1 MTNKKLSTRTKL
13 QQMLEDRV
21 HCMEKAREEKDHSLA
36 LIYYGMACG
45 IIDSMRAAGLINWE
59 KASEM
64 RMSLTKKTED
74 ERTEEHGAEKREVRA
89 AAAGQDGGYG
99 EAHGCGGNQAD
110 GQ

>member
-45 IIDSMRAAGLINWE
+45 IIDSMRAAGLITWE

-64 RMSLTKKTED
+64 KDKLTQKTND
-74 ERTEEHGAEKREVRA
+74 ERTEEHGTAQREVRA
-89 AAAGQDGGYG
+89 ED
-99 EAHGCGGNQAD
+99 
-110 GQ
+110 

>member
-59 KASEM
+59 KAGEM
-64 RMSLTKKTED
+64 RKSLMRNAEE
-74 ERTEEHGAEKREVRA
+74 ERMETNGSKR
-89 AAAGQDGGYG
+89 
-99 EAHGCGGNQAD
+99 
-110 GQ
+110 

>member
-1 MTNKKLSTRTKL
+1 MTSKKLSTRTKL
-13 QQMLEDRV
+13 QQMLENRV

-64 RMSLTKKTED
+64 QMSLTKKTED

-89 AAAGQDGGYG
+89 AAAGPDGGCG